1 MQIELESSLQRW
13 VEAAILD
20 PQQALQLREFEA
32 ARAPRHRAR
41 LPIVMGLAFGGLM
54 LAAGVLLFVSAHW
67 EEMSPAQRMTLLVSA
82 VGAFHVVA
90 AICAER
96 FHAMAITLHAVG
108 TVALGGAIFLA
119 GQIFNM
125 QEHWPTGILL
135 WAVGAVVGWA
145 LLGDWPQMALAAML
159 IPFWVIGEWTEA
171 AAHLSYA
178 WQIAAA
184 GTLLLAICYLTA
196 PRRSL
201 TWIGGIGLFPA
212 VFTVVL
218 GSWHRQASMM
228 DSRLALLGWAGA
240 ILIPLAVAYACRG
253 KQFWINGVAAVW
265 VVIFTW
271 IAQGPVDEWLY
282 LWCAIGA
289 AGLVAWGIHEQRAER
304 INLGMAGFA
313 LTILFFFFSSVM
325 DRLGRSAS
333 LMALGI
339 VFLAGGWYWEKLRR
353 RLIERIHSGET
364 K

>member
-20 PQQALQLREFEA
+20 AQQASRLREFEA
-32 ARAPRHRAR
+32 TRTPEHRTR

-67 EEMSPAQRMTLLVSA
+67 EEMSPTQRMTLLVSA
-82 VGAFHVVA
+82 VGSFHVMA
-90 AICAER
+90 AICADR
-96 FHAMAITLHAVG
+96 FRAMATTLHAVG

-125 QEHWPTGILL
+125 QEHWPTAALL
-135 WAVGAVVGWA
+135 WAAGAVVGWVA
-145 LLGDWPQMALAAML
+145 LGDWPQMTLAAIL
-159 IPFWVIGEWTEA
+159 IPLWLIGEWTEA
-171 AAHLSYA
+171 AGQRSYA

-196 PRRSL
+196 TRRSL
-201 TWIGGIGLFPA
+201 TWIGGIALLPSVFA
-212 VFTVVL
+212 VAL
-218 GSWHRQASMM
+218 GREYRQPPI
-228 DSRLALLGWAGA
+228 DSQLALVGWAGA
-240 ILIPLAVAYACRG
+240 ILIPLGVAFASRG
-253 KQFWINGVAAVW
+253 RQFWINGVAAVW
-265 VVIFTW
+265 VVILSLMVR
-271 IAQGPVDEWLY
+271 GRVDEGIY
-282 LWCAIGA
+282 LWCAVGA
-289 AGLVAWGIHEQRAER
+289 AGLIAWGIHELRAER

-333 LMALGI
+333 LMALGT

-353 RLIERIHSGET
+353 RLIERVHSGET
-364 K
+364 I